1 MAEQQV
7 DWKKKY
13 RELSQDMEN
22 LERRSTDVEKELR
35 LLANYLSVALQGETP
50 QLDESIET
58 LKLLL
63 QDSCSDNLSFLQK
76 LCRKMEDQ
84 VHDREISKSRQIN
97 EIATSL
103 IKWIRRLRS
112 QVNSNGSQNIIDS
125 LEQRAGELEDKYYN
139 LPSVLAEL
147 VELQSHIEVGA
158 GSSEGNDAQ
167 EFSLDGSEVPNSAD
181 NEEIHFL
188 LNRVGAELLE
198 LISSLHVPKT
208 EAPAARDLVRDI
220 ESGFELTQLPEVLQN
235 VVALVVNSN
244 SNTSEDFE
252 NYLLEL
258 NDRLVEV
265 QTFVQHSRQEQQE
278 SGHNQKQL
286 DQHVRREVV
295 QLHQTVKETHD
306 IGILKKAVSHQLSGL
321 VRAMDEFKKKE
332 DEREERLQGRYENL
346 IDKVEQMELE
356 TLKVKSHM
364 EEERLRA
371 RTDPLTGL
379 PNRAAYDEQIA
390 QEYERWSRYATNFS
404 VVVCDLDFF
413 KKVNDSYGHL
423 AGDKVLRLVAKVISK
438 NIRTTDFA
446 CRFGGEEFVVL
457 LPSSSV
463 KESIEAMEKV
473 RKKLETSPFNFHGE
487 PVNITMSFG
496 VTEIKEGDSV
506 DELFAR
512 ADQALYQAKENGR
525 NRVCSL

>member
-13 RELSQDMEN
+13 RDLSQDMES
-22 LERRSTDVEKELR
+22 LERKSADVEKELR
-35 LLANYLSVALQGETP
+35 LLANYLSVALEGETP
-50 QLDESIET
+50 QLDASIKT
-58 LKLLL
+58 LKMIL
-63 QDSCSDNLSFLQK
+63 QEPCGDNLPFLTK
-76 LCRKMEDQ
+76 LCRQIEDQ
-84 VHDREISKSRQIN
+84 VHDRESSRSKQIKQTIS
-97 EIATSL
+97 AL
-103 IKWIRRLRS
+103 LKWVRRLRS
-112 QVNSNGSQNIIDS
+112 QVNSNGSQNILDS
-125 LEQRAGELEDKYYN
+125 LEQRSNQLDEKFFE
-139 LPSVLAEL
+139 LPSVLSEL
-147 VELQSHIEVGA
+147 IELQGHIEVGGPENHGA
-158 GSSEGNDAQ
+158 ADK
-167 EFSLDGSEVPNSAD
+167 EFSLDGSAVPIGAD
-181 NEEIHFL
+181 DEEISFL
-188 LNRVGAELLE
+188 LKRVGAELLE

-208 EAPAARDLVRDI
+208 EAPAARDLVKDI
-220 ESGFELTQLPEVLQN
+220 ESGFELTKLPEVLQN

-244 SNTSEDFE
+244 SNASEDFG

-258 NDRLVEV
+258 SDRLIEV
-265 QTFVQHSRQEQQE
+265 QTFVEHSRQEQQD
-278 SGHNQKQL
+278 SGQNQKEL

-332 DEREERLQGRYENL
+332 EEREERLQGRYENL
-346 IDKVEQMELE
+346 IDKVEQMEME

-390 QEYERWSRYATNFS
+390 QEFERWSRYKTNFS

-463 KESIEAMEKV
+463 KDSIEAMEKV

-496 VTEIKEGDSV
+496 VTEIEEGDSV

>member
-13 RELSQDMEN
+13 RKLSQDMET
-22 LERRSTDVEKELR
+22 LEKKSADVEKELR
-35 LLANYLSVALQGETP
+35 LLANYLSVALEGETP
-50 QLDESIET
+50 QLDASIKT
-58 LKLLL
+58 LKMIL
-63 QDSCSDNLSFLQK
+63 QEPCGDNLPFLTK
-76 LCRKMEDQ
+76 LCRQVEDQ
-84 VHDREISKSRQIN
+84 VHDREGARSKQVKQTIS
-97 EIATSL
+97 AL
-103 IKWIRRLRS
+103 LKWVRRLRS
-112 QVNSNGSQNIIDS
+112 QVNSNGSQNILDS
-125 LEQRAGELEDKYYN
+125 LEQRSNQLEDKFFE
-139 LPSVLAEL
+139 LPSVLGEL
-147 VELQSHIEVGA
+147 IELQGHIEVGSSA
-158 GSSEGNDAQ
+158 SGSNDEK
-167 EFSLDGSEVPNSAD
+167 EFSLDGAAVPTSAD
-181 NEEIHFL
+181 DEEIGFL
-188 LNRVGAELLE
+188 MNRVGAELLE
-198 LISSLHVPKT
+198 LISSLHVPKA
-208 EAPAARDLVRDI
+208 EAPAARDLVKEI

-258 NDRLVEV
+258 SDRLVEV
-265 QTFVQHSRQEQQE
+265 QTFVEHSREEQQE
-278 SGHNQKQL
+278 SGKNQKEL
-286 DQHVRREVV
+286 DMHVRREVV
-295 QLHQTVKETHD
+295 QLHKTVKETHD

-321 VRAMDEFKKKE
+321 VQAMDEFKKKE
-332 DEREERLQGRYENL
+332 EEREERLQGRYENL
-346 IDKVEQMELE
+346 IGKVEQMEME
-356 TLKVKSHM
+356 TLKVKAHM

-390 QEYERWSRYATNFS
+390 QEYERWSRYKTDFS
-404 VVVCDLDFF
+404 VAVCDLDFF
-413 KKVNDSYGHL
+413 KKVNDTYGHL

-438 NIRTTDFA
+438 NIRATDFA
-446 CRFGGEEFVVL
+446 CRFGGEEFVVM

-463 KESIEAMEKV
+463 SDAVEAMDKV
-473 RKKLETSPFNFHGE
+473 RQKLETSPFNFHGE

-506 DELFAR
+506 DDLFAR

>member
-1 MAEQQV
+1 
-7 DWKKKY
+7 
-13 RELSQDMEN
+13 
-22 LERRSTDVEKELR
+22 
-35 LLANYLSVALQGETP
+35 
-50 QLDESIET
+50 
-58 LKLLL
+58 
-63 QDSCSDNLSFLQK
+63 
-76 LCRKMEDQ
+76 
-84 VHDREISKSRQIN
+84 
-97 EIATSL
+97 
-103 IKWIRRLRS
+103 
-112 QVNSNGSQNIIDS
+112 
-125 LEQRAGELEDKYYN
+125 
-139 LPSVLAEL
+139 
-147 VELQSHIEVGA
+147 
-158 GSSEGNDAQ
+158 
-167 EFSLDGSEVPNSAD
+167 
-181 NEEIHFL
+181 
-188 LNRVGAELLE
+188 
-198 LISSLHVPKT
+198 
-208 EAPAARDLVRDI
+208 
-220 ESGFELTQLPEVLQN
+220 
-235 VVALVVNSN
+235 VALVVNSN

-258 NDRLVEV
+258 SDRLIEV

-278 SGHNQKQL
+278 SGQNQKEL

-332 DEREERLQGRYENL
+332 EEREERLQGRYENL
-346 IDKVEQMELE
+346 IDKVEQMEME

-496 VTEIKEGDSV
+496 VTEIKDGDSV